1 MIDWFRTVPMS
12 FLWVCHIGGYGA
24 ISHEKLKEFAPIE
37 LAQLNVKWAISDL
50 FFFIFV
56 FSIQLAVNISVDD

>member
-1 MIDWFRTVPMS
+1 MFDQNFHQAILAGSRGKMIDWFRTVPMS

-37 LAQLNVKWAISDL
+37 LAQLNVK
-50 FFFIFV
+50 
-56 FSIQLAVNISVDD
+56 